1 VQTTGDKKERV
12 TIASCFDGV
21 AVYYQGKE
29 AVELPWKDIVK
40 ISYHRNILTIKH
52 RGTKVE

>member
-1 VQTTGDKKERV
+1 VQTTGDKKERI